1 MKALKQTIY
10 CTVTNDL
17 NYDQRMQRICTTLT
31 VEGGYRV
38 LLVGRS
44 LPSSK
49 PLFEQVFEQKRLNCW
64 ARRGKLFYLE
74 FNIRLFFFLLFRR
87 FDAVCAVDLDTILA
101 GSYAAFFRRKACI
114 YDAHELF
121 TEVPEVV
128 ARPRTQRI
136 WAWVA
141 RHTIPKV
148 TAAYTVC
155 ESLAEYF
162 ETHYGRPF
170 GLVRNLPFA
179 LPKNENEPILLDDLS
194 GDAPIIMLY
203 QGALND
209 GRGIA
214 QILDAM
220 PNLPPRLVLWLAG
233 EGDLS
238 QSLRAQ
244 TEALGLQNRVK
255 FFGFVAPKDLKT
267 LTAQCHIGLNLLEN
281 KGLNYYYSL
290 ANKFFDYIQAE
301 KPALNMDFPEYSRLC
316 AQYPV
321 GALLPDLS
329 QEAIQNAVNQLLSPA
344 FYKQCVAAC
353 AAARDVFTWE
363 KESPLLL
370 AIYAQALQGRK

>member
-1 MKALKQTIY
+1 MKKLKQIIY

-17 NYDQRMQRICTTLT
+17 NYDQRMQRICTTLA

-38 LLVGRS
+38 VLVGRS
-44 LPSSK
+44 LPTSK

-64 ARRGKLFYLE
+64 AKRGKFFYIE
-74 FNIRLFFFLLFRR
+74 YNIRLFFFLLFRR
-87 FDAVCAVDLDTILA
+87 FDAVCSVDLDTILA
-101 GSYAAFFRRKACI
+101 GSYAAWFRRKACI

-141 RHTIPKV
+141 RHTIPKT

-155 ESLAEYF
+155 ESLAAYF
-162 ETHYGRPF
+162 EAHYKRKF

-179 LPKNENEPILLDDLS
+179 LKRSENEQILPT

-209 GRGIA
+209 GRGIGELLSA
-214 QILDAM
+214 L
-220 PNLPPRLVLWLAG
+220 PNLSPRLQLWLAG

-238 QSLRAQ
+238 QDLRAQ

-255 FFGFVAPKDLKT
+255 FFGFVAPVALKN

-301 KPALNMDFPEYSRLC
+301 KPALNMDFPEYRHLC

-321 GALLPDLS
+321 GALLADLS
-329 QEAIQNAVNQLLSPA
+329 QNSMKDAVNQLLTPD
-344 FYKQCVAAC
+344 FYAACVAAC
-353 AAARDVFTWE
+353 TTAREVFTWE
-363 KESPLLL
+363 NEAPQLL
-370 AIYAQALQGRK
+370 AIYAQAMPKKA